1 MPATLFSFLF
11 RIPKKNLW
19 QFSCDISN
27 FKCDVRRWSF
37 CFYWISYCENAEN
50 MLIFPDT
57 EMQNANMY
65 PKYVFFLI
73 ALEQMLPTFRKAF
86 PTFFF
91 ILQYCIKGLVPWV
104 ITLTWEILLGVSS
117 KNFVQ
122 KSKIVSSIF
131 FKIKTNTELSFYSDQ
146 LPKVRQCTI

>member
-1 MPATLFSFLF
+1 MVSATLFSFLL
-11 RIPKKNLW
+11 RIQNNNLW

-27 FKCDVRRWSF
+27 FKTWNWTF
-37 CFYWISYCENAEN
+37 HFYWISYCENAEN

-57 EMQNANMY
+57 GMQNANMY

-73 ALEQMLPTFRKAF
+73 ALEQMLPTFWKAF

-104 ITLTWEILLGVSS
+104 KTLMWTIFLGVSS
-117 KNFVQ
+117 KILF
-122 KSKIVSSIF
+122 KKRKLSPAF
-131 FKIKTNTELSFYSDQ
+131 FKNKHRIIILFRSASKSVS
-146 LPKVRQCTI
+146 